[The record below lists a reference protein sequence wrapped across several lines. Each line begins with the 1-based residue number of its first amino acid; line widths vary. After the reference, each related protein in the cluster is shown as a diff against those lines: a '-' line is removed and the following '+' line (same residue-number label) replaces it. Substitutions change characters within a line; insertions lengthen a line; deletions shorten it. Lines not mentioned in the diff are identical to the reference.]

1 MFATFLGVVYSNKSI
16 QYHERLLAES
26 REIVSGI
33 KESPNKRGNDMNAQ
47 EVLNERQVQE
57 VYGFSVPYLRRARR
71 ERRGP
76 RFFKVGKLVRYRRT
90 DIEAYL
96 SAHAVETRD
105 VRAPR
110 KASSEI

>member
-1 MFATFLGVVYSNKSI
+1 M
-16 QYHERLLAES
+16 
-26 REIVSGI
+26 
-33 KESPNKRGNDMNAQ
+33 GNR
-47 EVLNERQVQE
+47 EVLNERE
-57 VYGFSVPYLRRARR
+57 VEEEYGFKIPYLRRARR

-76 RFFKVGKLVRYRRT
+76 RFLKLGKLVRYCRT

-110 KASSEI
+110 GVAAV